1 MGMRLNIDTAQGV
14 AGVDCIGYKIQ
25 NTNVNT
31 NMNTKCKIQNTKYKN
46 KYKIQNTKYKKY
58 KIRNTEQ

>member
-1 MGMRLNIDTAQGV
+1 MGRVQWGGMHCMGMRLNIDTAQGV

-31 NMNTKCKIQNTKYKN
+31 NMNTKCKIQNTKYK
-46 KYKIQNTKYKKY
+46 IQ
-58 KIRNTEQ
+58 I

>member
-31 NMNTKCKIQNTKYKN
+31 KCKIQNTKYK
-46 KYKIQNTKYKKY
+46 IQNTKYK
-58 KIRNTEQ
+58 IQI